1 MMKSL
6 VEKRVRARSGGGEKE
21 YFEALDVPDS
31 KLIEFAQGLMVNGYM
46 GEAFLYI
53 VGWM

>member
-1 MMKSL
+1 MKNL

-31 KLIEFAQGLMVNGYM
+31 KLIEFAQGLMMNGYM